1 MHFIKDKE
9 FENGNFQQLLAFIKQ
24 ERASGKN
31 IFPPESLVFNA
42 LELISDNPINVV
54 ILGQDPYHGA
64 GQANGLAFSVNKG
77 VKIPPSL
84 RNIFKEL
91 NDDLGIPIPD
101 HGDLS
106 NWAKQG
112 VLLLNAVLT
121 VEEGKPGSHQNKG
134 WEKFTD
140 ELIKRICAENSGVVF
155 LLWGNYAKSKAKLID
170 ANKHLV
176 LESAHPSP
184 LSAYQGF
191 FQCKHF
197 SKTNNF
203 LISIG
208 KKTIDWHPH

>member
-84 RNIFKEL
+84 RNIFKEIQ
-91 NDDLGIPIPD
+91 DDIGGDMPH
-101 HGDLS
+101 HG
-106 NWAKQG
+106 
-112 VLLLNAVLT
+112 
-121 VEEGKPGSHQNKG
+121 
-134 WEKFTD
+134 
-140 ELIKRICAENSGVVF
+140 
-155 LLWGNYAKSKAKLID
+155 
-170 ANKHLV
+170 
-176 LESAHPSP
+176 
-184 LSAYQGF
+184 
-191 FQCKHF
+191 
-197 SKTNNF
+197 
-203 LISIG
+203 
-208 KKTIDWHPH
+208 